1 MPHNLFYCIN
11 SVLYINCHLLCKV
24 MENLYE
30 NRETATEF
38 SQTGDATKPDFS
50 PEELCILKTMFLE
63 LEKAI
68 DDMPVKSDGSTFHGG
83 FIVELLAKAEVCSVQ

>member
-1 MPHNLFYCIN
+1 MN
-11 SVLYINCHLLCKV
+11 SVLYIKCNLLCKV

-38 SQTGDATKPDFS
+38 SQTGDSTKPDFS

-68 DDMPVKSDGSTFHGG
+68 DDMPVESDGSTFHGG
-83 FIVELLAKAEVCSVQ
+83 FIVELLAKAEVC

>member
-1 MPHNLFYCIN
+1 
-11 SVLYINCHLLCKV
+11 

-30 NRETATEF
+30 NRESATEF
-38 SQTGDATKPDFS
+38 SQSGDAAKPDFS

-68 DDMPVKSDGSTFHGG
+68 DDMQVESDGSTFDGG

>member
-1 MPHNLFYCIN
+1 MPLNLFYCIT

-38 SQTGDATKPDFS
+38 SQTGDATKSDFS

-68 DDMPVKSDGSTFHGG
+68 DDMPVQSDGSTFHGG